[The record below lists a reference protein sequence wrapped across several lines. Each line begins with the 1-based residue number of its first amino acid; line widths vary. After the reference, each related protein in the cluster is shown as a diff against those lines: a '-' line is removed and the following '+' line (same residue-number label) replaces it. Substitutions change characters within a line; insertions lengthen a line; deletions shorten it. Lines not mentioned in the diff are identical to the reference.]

1 MLLLLHFK
9 PHSSFQSR
17 LTLTQLRYIVGVDMA
32 FYETGAVIWDV
43 IGPELE
49 MMYET
54 RPKKSGKR

>member
-1 MLLLLHFK
+1 
-9 PHSSFQSR
+9 
-17 LTLTQLRYIVGVDMA
+17 MA

-54 RPKKSGKR
+54 AQKVGKKMTVIRLDRLVPKPFRCQKVSICI